1 MTMIKIIKVKVVYGW
16 HGEPDGFAPVDKY
29 SFQVLNMFGRH
40 RVKFTR
46 ENLEDLTTVGFE
58 IQAQHPVLGI

>member
-1 MTMIKIIKVKVVYGW
+1 MMIKVIKIKVVYGW

-29 SFQVLNMFGRH
+29 SFQVLSMFGRH

-46 ENLEDLTTVGFE
+46 ENLEDLQAVGFE
-58 IQAQHPVLGI
+58 LQAQHPVLGI